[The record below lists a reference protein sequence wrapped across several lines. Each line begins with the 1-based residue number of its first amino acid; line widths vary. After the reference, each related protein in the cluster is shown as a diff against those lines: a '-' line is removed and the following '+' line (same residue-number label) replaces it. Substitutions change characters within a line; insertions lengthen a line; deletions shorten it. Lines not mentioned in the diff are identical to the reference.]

1 MKTGTIHVRSLPYRK
16 SKSEN
21 DLIENEIE
29 EMLKAN
35 IIRPSSSPWAAPL
48 ILIPKPDGSKRF
60 CVDFPKLNA
69 VNIPDPFAVPRTDDI
84 LDIFEF
90 RF

>member
-1 MKTGTIHVRSLPYRK
+1 MIPGTIPVRSLPYRK
-16 SKSEN
+16 SKAEN
-21 DLIENEIE
+21 DLIEKEID

-60 CVDFPKLNA
+60 CVDFRKLNA
-69 VNIPDPFAVPRTDDI
+69 VTRSVSSTSNG
-84 LDIFEF
+84 
-90 RF
+90 